1 MNTMTV
7 DATFTLFELIQ
18 KQLESMGYTY
28 NGAFYRETVDGCKV
42 NPHTNGNIWVF
53 VSEDGPNV
61 YTINLMEDK
70 VTVKNLK
77 PNLVDGYSFTSW
89 QAVSTMTLTETY
101 NKRFNLR

>member
-1 MNTMTV
+1 MNTIGI

-28 NGAFYRETVDGCKV
+28 NGAFYRETVDGFKV

-77 PNLVDGYSFTSW
+77 PNPVPGYSFTSW
-89 QAVSTMTLTETY
+89 QATSVMTLTETY